1 MIRDWL
7 TRKTW
12 RDLFLLAGTLTFG
25 VCFALSS
32 PHVQGQDASAPKP
45 VEVKEKKDLV
55 AEIETTMGKFKIR
68 LFYEQV
74 PKTVSNFMELVK
86 ADFYK
91 GLTFHRVIPGFM
103 VQTGDPEGTGQGGPG
118 YTFKD
123 EFHPD
128 LRHDR
133 KGMVSMANAGK
144 DSNGSQFFITVGP
157 APHLDDRHAVFGE
170 VIEGYDIVEK
180 ISKVESDGTKPKSE
194 IKIVKVSISADWFKP
209 VAFEKIKEM
218 SEQEMNQLSEKVA
231 KKIFEQLGATLDLG
245 PLGEVTFVEARS
257 RFGTMNISYGAAF
270 AKAKDTKLLLLGR
283 PSGKKFE
290 VDRVQFIRE

>member
-1 MIRDWL
+1 MILDGL

-12 RDLFLLAGTLTFG
+12 RDLLLLAGVLSLG
-25 VCFALSS
+25 VCFALTGH
-32 PHVQGQDASAPKP
+32 PLQGQEASAQKP
-45 VEVKEKKDLV
+45 TEIKEKKELV
-55 AEIETTMGKFKIR
+55 AEVETTMGKFKIR
-68 LFYEQV
+68 LFHEQV
-74 PKTVSNFMELVK
+74 PRTVSNFIELVK

-91 GLTFHRVIPGFM
+91 NLTFHRVIPGFM

-123 EFHPD
+123 EFHPE

-157 APHLDDRHAVFGE
+157 APHLDDRHAVFAE
-170 VIEGYDIVEK
+170 VIEGYDVVEK

-194 IKIVKVSISADWFKP
+194 IKMLKISLLADWFKP

-218 SEQEMNQLSEKVA
+218 SEQEMNQLSQKVA
-231 KKIFEQLGATLDLG
+231 KKIFEQLGATLELG
-245 PLGEVTFVEARS
+245 PLAAVEFVEARS
-257 RFGTMNISYGAAF
+257 RFGTMNISYSASF